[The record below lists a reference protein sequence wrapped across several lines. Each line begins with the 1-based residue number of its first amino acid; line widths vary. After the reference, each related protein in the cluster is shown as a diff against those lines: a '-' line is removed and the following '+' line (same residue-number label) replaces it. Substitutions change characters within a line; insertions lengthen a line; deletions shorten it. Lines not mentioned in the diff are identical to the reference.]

1 MKQFIYIDDDL
12 KNRKAPDRIV
22 VNRGSARFGEKPYVV
37 VQLQW
42 RPLPSWTCVYPDG
55 RVESFRLTLEQVD
68 EFVEILKNVKARA
81 EAREKKET
89 E

>member
-1 MKQFIYIDDDL
+1 MKQSIYIDDDL
-12 KNRKAPDRIV
+12 KRRKGADRIV
-22 VNRGSARFGEKPYVV
+22 VNRGSTRFGDKPFVV

-42 RPLPSWTCVYPDG
+42 RPLPSWTCVSPDG

-68 EFVEILKNVKARA
+68 EFVEILKNVKAKV